1 VTLIKSAHAP
11 QISVIIPARNAE
23 RFIGRAIRSVLN
35 QNIPLDE
42 YEVIVVD
49 DHSTDRTAYALDL
62 FKDEISILRNERQL
76 GLPGSL
82 NRAIKTARGKFV
94 VRVDADDYVRGDYL
108 FILRRFLEDNTNMDA
123 VACDYLVIDDA
134 ENIIERR
141 DCMQHPIGCGI
152 MFRTDHLIDI
162 GLYDTDFLM
171 HEDRDLRVRFL
182 KKYAIHRIELPL
194 YRYRRHQDNMTN
206 DRSAWE
212 DFEQRLRGKHE
223 SDAV

>member
-1 VTLIKSAHAP
+1 MIKTALAP
-11 QISVIIPARNAE
+11 HISVIIPVRNAE

-35 QNIPLDE
+35 QSTPLDE
-42 YEVIVVD
+42 YEVIIVD
-49 DHSTDRTAYALDL
+49 DHSTDRTTYALDL
-62 FKDEISILRNERQL
+62 FKDEITVLRNETQL

-94 VRVDADDYVRGDYL
+94 VRLDADDYVRNDYL
-108 FILRRFLEDNTNMDA
+108 FILQRFLEDNTYMDA
-123 VACDYLVIDDA
+123 VACDYYVVDDA

-141 DCMQHPIGCGI
+141 NCMQHPIGCGI

-162 GLYDTDFLM
+162 GLYDDNFLM

-206 DRSAWE
+206 NRSAWD
-212 DFEQRLRGKHE
+212 DFEQRLKGKHAN
-223 SDAV
+223 DAI

>member
-1 VTLIKSAHAP
+1 MARTALAP
-11 QISVIIPARNAE
+11 HTSVIIPARNAE
-23 RFIGRAIRSVLN
+23 RFIGRAIRSVLS
-35 QNIPLDE
+35 QSIPLGE

-49 DHSTDRTAYALDL
+49 DDSTDRTAYALDL
-62 FKDEISILRNERQL
+62 FKDEICILRNERQL
-76 GLPGSL
+76 GLPASL
-82 NRAIKTARGKFV
+82 NRAIKMARGKFV
-94 VRVDADDYVRGDYL
+94 VRVDADDYVRADYL
-108 FILRRFLEDNTNMDA
+108 FILQRFLEDNTYMDA
-123 VACDYLVIDDA
+123 VACDYFVVDDA

-141 DCMQHPIGCGI
+141 NCMEHPIGCGI

-206 DRSAWE
+206 NRSAWE
-212 DFEQRLRGKHE
+212 DFEQRLKGKHE